1 MKIYIPTSNN
11 SIYIVET
18 LLFSLKKY
26 WPNYKDYKIII
37 LGYNK
42 PKYIFDSNVSFHKLN
57 DEDPIENW
65 ATDLKTYFETVK
77 DEYFIYMNDDC
88 PLSRKVDGNLLNFF
102 KKTISLN
109 KNTKIG
115 RICLTKD
122 ISQNQKHFLV
132 EDYGN
137 FQLIES
143 HQDAQ
148 YRTSVQFSIW
158 NKEYFLKYLK
168 PNLTPWEYEGLKD
181 PLNDGWRI
189 LGTHTKYCLDFYHL
203 KRKGDVIPND
213 WNISCYERKNMQ
225 ETPEDFNFIKNII
238 NKK

>member
-1 MKIYIPTSNN
+1 MKNYIPTSNN

-88 PLSRKVDGNLLNFF
+88 PLSRKVDGNLLN
-102 KKTISLN
+102 
-109 KNTKIG
+109 
-115 RICLTKD
+115 
-122 ISQNQKHFLV
+122 
-132 EDYGN
+132 
-137 FQLIES
+137 
-143 HQDAQ
+143 
-148 YRTSVQFSIW
+148 
-158 NKEYFLKYLK
+158 
-168 PNLTPWEYEGLKD
+168 
-181 PLNDGWRI
+181 
-189 LGTHTKYCLDFYHL
+189 
-203 KRKGDVIPND
+203 
-213 WNISCYERKNMQ
+213 
-225 ETPEDFNFIKNII
+225 
-238 NKK
+238 